1 MERGSQDEPRHPM
14 GVVVQ
19 RTRLTPHVLRAWERR
34 YGAVSPGRTEGGQR
48 LYSDTD
54 VVRLRLLKRAT
65 EGGRAIGAVAGL
77 PTAEVARLVG
87 EDAKAREGG
96 GVAAVGSGAE
106 SGPGLGVGSAEGEVA
121 SALRS
126 CLAAAEGLDSG
137 GLRAELMRSAVRVSV
152 WDFVSGVV
160 HPLLVRL
167 GELWE
172 AGALRPAQEHVVS
185 AAVRQVL
192 DWLLS
197 DLAVGEAGPLLV
209 LGTVDGELH
218 EFGSMLAGVV
228 ATDAGW
234 RVLYLGASLPAAE
247 LALAAER
254 SGARAVGVSVVSQ
267 EGSDAA
273 RAGRELTTLRALL
286 PEGVH
291 LWVGGRRSAG
301 TVPEGATRVE
311 DLEAL
316 RGMLAEAAYAG
327 GGGR

>member
-1 MERGSQDEPRHPM
+1 VERGSQDEPRHPM

-19 RTRLTPHVLRAWERR
+19 RTGLTPHVLRAWERR
-34 YGAVSPGRTEGGQR
+34 YGAVTPGRTEGGQR

-54 VVRLRLLKRAT
+54 VLRLRLLKRAT
-65 EGGRAIGAVAGL
+65 EGGRAIGAVAAM
-77 PTAEVARLVG
+77 PTEEVARLVG
-87 EDAKAREGG
+87 EDARAQENGG
-96 GVAAVGSGAE
+96 GALAVAGRA
-106 SGPGLGVGSAEGEVA
+106 GEPEVER
-121 SALRS
+121 ALRL
-126 CLAAAEGLDSG
+126 CLEAAERLDGG

-192 DWLLS
+192 DWLLA

-273 RAGRELTTLRALL
+273 RAGRELATLRALL
-286 PEGVH
+286 PAGVH

-311 DLEAL
+311 DLDAL
-316 RGMLAEAAYAG
+316 RGMLAEAASAG

>member
-1 MERGSQDEPRHPM
+1 M

-19 RTRLTPHVLRAWERR
+19 RTGLTPHVLRAWERR
-34 YGAVSPGRTEGGQR
+34 YGAVAPGRTEGGQR

-54 VVRLRLLKRAT
+54 VDRLRLLKRAT
-65 EGGRAIGAVAGL
+65 EGGRAIGAVAAMS
-77 PTAEVARLVG
+77 TEEVARLVG
-87 EDAKAREGG
+87 EDAKAREGDG
-96 GVAAVGSGAE
+96 GAGAAE
-106 SGPGLGVGSAEGEVA
+106 RKGPGGEEA
-121 SALRS
+121 AGALRT
-126 CLAAAEGLDSG
+126 CLAAAERLDG
-137 GLRAELMRSAVRVSV
+137 AGLRVELMRAAVRVSV
-152 WDFVSGVV
+152 WDFVAGVV
-160 HPLLVRL
+160 HPLLVRV

-192 DWLLS
+192 DWLLA
-197 DLAVGEAGPLLV
+197 DLAVVEDGPLLV

-218 EFGSMLAGVV
+218 EFGAMLAGVV

-234 RVLYLGASLPAAE
+234 RVLYLGASLPAAD

-273 RAGRELTTLRALL
+273 RAGRELATLRALL
-286 PEGVH
+286 PEGVD

-301 TVPEGATRVE
+301 TVPGGASRVA
-311 DLEAL
+311 DLDAL
-316 RGMLAEAAYAG
+316 RGKLADAAYRG
-327 GGGR
+327 GVGS

>member
-1 MERGSQDEPRHPM
+1 VERGSQDEPRHPM

-19 RTRLTPHVLRAWERR
+19 RTGLTPHVLRAWERR
-34 YGAVSPGRTEGGQR
+34 YGAVTPGRTEGGQR

-65 EGGRAIGAVAGL
+65 EGGRAIGAVAAM
-77 PTAEVARLVG
+77 PTEEVARLVG
-87 EDAKAREGG
+87 EDARARENGG
-96 GVAAVGSGAE
+96 EALAVAGRT
-106 SGPGLGVGSAEGEVA
+106 GEPEVER
-121 SALRS
+121 ALRL
-126 CLAAAEGLDSG
+126 CLGAAERLDGG
-137 GLRAELMRSAVRVSV
+137 GLRAELMRSVVRVSV
-152 WDFVSGVV
+152 WNFVSGVV
-160 HPLLVRL
+160 HPLLVRV

-192 DWLLS
+192 DWLLA
-197 DLAVGEAGPLLV
+197 DLAVREEGPLLV

-218 EFGSMLAGVV
+218 EFGAMLAGVV

-234 RVLYLGASLPAAE
+234 RVLYLGASLPASE

-267 EGSDAA
+267 GGPDAA
-273 RAGRELTTLRALL
+273 RARRELATLRGLL
-286 PEGVH
+286 PGTVGV
-291 LWVGGRRSAG
+291 WVGGRRSG
-301 TVPEGATRVE
+301 GIVPDGATRVE
-311 DLEAL
+311 DLDAL
-316 RGMLAEAAYAG
+316 RGLLAEAAYSG

>member
-1 MERGSQDEPRHPM
+1 VERGSQDEPRHPM

-19 RTRLTPHVLRAWERR
+19 RTGLTPHVLRAWERR
-34 YGAVSPGRTEGGQR
+34 YGAVTPGRTEGGQR

-65 EGGRAIGAVAGL
+65 EGGRAIGAVAAM
-77 PTAEVARLVG
+77 PTEEVARLVG
-87 EDAKAREGG
+87 EDARARENGG
-96 GVAAVGSGAE
+96 GALAVAGRA
-106 SGPGLGVGSAEGEVA
+106 GEPEVER
-121 SALRS
+121 ALRL
-126 CLAAAEGLDSG
+126 CLEAAERLDG
-137 GLRAELMRSAVRVSV
+137 GSLRAELMRSAVRVRV
-152 WDFVSGVV
+152 WDFVTGVV

-192 DWLLS
+192 DWLLA
-197 DLAVGEAGPLLV
+197 DMAVREEGPLLV
-209 LGTVDGELH
+209 LGTVAGELH
-218 EFGSMLAGVV
+218 EFGAMLAGVV

-234 RVLYLGASLPAAE
+234 RVLYLGASLPASE

-267 EGSDAA
+267 AGADAT
-273 RAGRELTTLRALL
+273 RAGRELAELRTLL
-286 PEGVH
+286 PGTVGV
-291 LWVGGRRSAG
+291 WVGGRGSGG
-301 TVPEGATRVE
+301 TVPDGATRVE
-311 DLEAL
+311 DLDAL
-316 RGMLAEAAYAG
+316 RGLLAEAAYSG